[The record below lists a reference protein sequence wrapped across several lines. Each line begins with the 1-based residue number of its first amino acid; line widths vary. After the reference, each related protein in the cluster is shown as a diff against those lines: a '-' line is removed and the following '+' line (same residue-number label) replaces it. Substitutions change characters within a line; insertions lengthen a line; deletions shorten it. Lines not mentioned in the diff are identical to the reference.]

1 MKQTTRARFQ
11 EKRSGTL
18 AALRNDRLT
27 RSDDES
33 KWDPRQLQYFRCY
46 SNKGELVTGLPLEQ
60 ALSVVIAE
68 DGFVEANYKDPK
80 DPRKKGVWSDTVT
93 HRPLRVQVVLDAK
106 FSHLATK
113 EAVESVCAI
122 RLLKSLVVDMMEIG
136 MLGEWSD
143 GKYVATTKSVQ
154 EGRFWASK
162 SQKVVASERLKP
174 LLAKSLGTLIRDLM
188 KDLGVGAVNAEA
200 EEGGEK
206 ETTRLSGHFLRGHAG
221 SIAYTL
227 AMSHG
232 ASWEATEGVDRARH
246 TLPSFLKSYSRGV
259 VPRLVI
265 AFNEAKNKKEL
276 RLEEALR
283 G

>member
-1 MKQTTRARFQ
+1 MPLVYKQSNSGINRGLHHEGPFILLCAFIRAAGVVGRVRINDIVLGNVAIMNATSERRGTAVLSSLRVVMGKAFGQYALGLTYSVEITRQVEGLGKSRKEAAPKYTTPVDLRPLWTWLVMRSPVWLKQTTRARFQ

-113 EAVESVCAI
+113 EAQ
-122 RLLKSLVVDMMEIG
+122 
-136 MLGEWSD
+136 WSR
-143 GKYVATTKSVQ
+143 YV
-154 EGRFWASK
+154 R
-162 SQKVVASERLKP
+162 
-174 LLAKSLGTLIRDLM
+174 
-188 KDLGVGAVNAEA
+188 
-200 EEGGEK
+200 
-206 ETTRLSGHFLRGHAG
+206 SGC
-221 SIAYTL
+221 
-227 AMSHG
+227 
-232 ASWEATEGVDRARH
+232 
-246 TLPSFLKSYSRGV
+246 
-259 VPRLVI
+259 
-265 AFNEAKNKKEL
+265 
-276 RLEEALR
+276 
-283 G
+283 